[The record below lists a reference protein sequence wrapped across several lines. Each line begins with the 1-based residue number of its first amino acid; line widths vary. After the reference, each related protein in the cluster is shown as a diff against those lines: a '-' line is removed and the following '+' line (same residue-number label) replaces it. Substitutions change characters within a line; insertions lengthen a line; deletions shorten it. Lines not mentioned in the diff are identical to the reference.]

1 MLTIITISI
10 FLYFNNVVN
19 EQKLNNI
26 VDQMRLTIGAQL
38 KTHQMDDLKVAIL
51 LSKNEALINALEAKG
66 TEVAIPGLKR

>member
-1 MLTIITISI
+1 MLTTITISI